1 MLTEDAVTG
10 KSNREDSKV
19 YASLLFFSLVIA
31 TPWFVWKLIKA
42 MNNEQENN
50 NKEKWFEGNF

>member
-42 MNNEQENN
+42 MNNEQD
-50 NKEKWFEGNF
+50 NKEKWFEGNY